1 MKKGFFKRYGSASV
15 NKKDQ
20 TKPTPGNEQDNKSTG
35 IFNLAK
41 NLSNSL
47 IQWNR
52 AGRPVVNNEQWN
64 KRLTICRQCQYW
76 EEIGNSQIAR

>member
-35 IFNLAK
+35 MLFRYTHLKAEDILRNL
-41 NLSNSL
+41 
-47 IQWNR
+47 
-52 AGRPVVNNEQWN
+52 
-64 KRLTICRQCQYW
+64 
-76 EEIGNSQIAR
+76 